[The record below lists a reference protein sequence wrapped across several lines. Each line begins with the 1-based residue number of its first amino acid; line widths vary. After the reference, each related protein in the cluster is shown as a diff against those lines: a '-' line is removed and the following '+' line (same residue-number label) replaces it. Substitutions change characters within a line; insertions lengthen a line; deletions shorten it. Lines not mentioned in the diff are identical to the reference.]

1 MSRHRYKVPRVKIQI
16 LAVECLR
23 LLKKYFT
30 YKELSRI
37 LRISEALL
45 CRYVKGDVL
54 PGVERAWYIVS
65 KTIEAGLVERV
76 IDRLLVLDERGIVNI
91 YFIAYNSTVIK
102 LASQRAFIE
111 FIDMSIDKV
120 LTAAVNGIPLAT
132 MVSDA
137 LETDVVVAK
146 RTRDAGVI
154 EYLEAQYLTPSPP
167 VLTSLY
173 LPRHAMSKGDRVLIV
188 DDLLQSGRTLSALVT
203 LTEQSNAKVVGV
215 FALLSLGTRWR
226 ARVPSTVEKVVVLKE
241 VEY

>member
-1 MSRHRYKVPRVKIQI
+1 MRRYYNIPRVKIQM
-16 LAVECLR
+16 LAVDSLR

-30 YKELSRI
+30 YKELSRV

-54 PGVERAWYIVS
+54 PGVERAWHIIN
-65 KTIEAGLVERV
+65 KTIEAGLVERI

-91 YFIAYNSTVIK
+91 YFIAYNSVVIK

-111 FIDMSIDKV
+111 FINNDIDKV

-132 MVSDA
+132 MVSDV

-146 RTRDAGVI
+146 RTRDAGII

-173 LPRHAMSKGDRVLIV
+173 LPRHAISKGDRVLIV
-188 DDLLQSGRTLSALVT
+188 DDLLQSGRTLSALIS
-203 LTEQSNAKVVGV
+203 LTERSNAKVVGV
-215 FALLSLGTRWR
+215 FALLSLGSRWR
-226 ARVPSTVEKVVVLKE
+226 DRVPNTVEKIVVLRE
-241 VEY
+241 VKY